1 MKNFL
6 LIISLIIVY
15 LIQVA
20 LFGTVIEVLLFLI
33 FNIELNQGPL
43 KNVVL
48 IISWVLP
55 YLFINKIKKYFSK
68 DSGNNESS

>member
-1 MKNFL
+1 MKKFLFIIL
-6 LIISLIIVY
+6 LIVVY

-20 LFGTVIEVLLFLI
+20 FFGIVIEALLFLI

-55 YLFINKIKKYFSK
+55 YLLVSKIKKYFSK
-68 DSGNNESS
+68 DSGNNETS